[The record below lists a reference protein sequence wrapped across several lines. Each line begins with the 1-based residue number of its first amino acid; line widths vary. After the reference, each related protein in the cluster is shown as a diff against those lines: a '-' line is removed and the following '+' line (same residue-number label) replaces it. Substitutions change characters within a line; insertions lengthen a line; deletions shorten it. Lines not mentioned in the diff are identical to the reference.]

1 VSRYA
6 QWISHKGQ
14 RLLYADYSGL
24 VEEEEYLSAL
34 GETEQEILKQPPGQM
49 VPLLLNMTNTWA
61 STAITDRAKRMTDA
75 AAERGIPDSPTAIVG
90 VSGFQRAVVQ
100 AMQFVRRDL
109 HLADSLEAGKEWLV
123 QQMRQ
128 R

>member
-1 VSRYA
+1 MSRYA
-6 QWISHKGQ
+6 EWIVHKGQ
-14 RLLYADYSGL
+14 RILFADYSGL
-24 VEEEEYLSAL
+24 VDEEKYLSAIA
-34 GETEQEILKQPPGQM
+34 ETEGEILKQPPGKM
-49 VPLLLNMTNTWA
+49 VPLLFNMTNTRA

-75 AAERGIPDSPTAIVG
+75 AKARGIPDSPTAIVG

-109 HLADSLEAGKEWLV
+109 HLADSIEAGKDWLA
-123 QQMRQ
+123 QQLQQ